1 MKLTGARDLWRRS
14 PAARAGVF
22 AVALIVVAEG
32 AVFLLSPSEEGIPP
46 VEVKE
51 GDFLDPAEV
60 ARAVDYRDGQRNLLL
75 AGLGLQVVAVG
86 ALAIGRPSAARR
98 LLARASRRPVLG
110 AALAG
115 VAVVTVAELAAL
127 PTSIAA
133 HERAVDAG
141 ISTQSLG
148 PWLGDQARG
157 LGISAV
163 IAGGGAIVLSALIR
177 RSPNRWWIPGSIAV
191 VGFGAAMTLLSPIL
205 IAPRFNDFEELPEGS
220 ALREDVLE
228 LARRAEVDVGEVY
241 RVDASRRSTSLN
253 AYVAGLGPTKRVV
266 LYDTLIDDAERPELE
281 SVVAHELG
289 HAAHSDIPRGI
300 TFAALVTPLGLL
312 LVREFSGGLGRR
324 AGAAPGSPA
333 AIPALFL
340 AIGVVSFAINIAG
353 NQLSRK
359 VEASADAFALRITD
373 DPQALIGLQTR
384 LAERNLSDP
393 DPPALSRILFGTH
406 PTTLERIGSAL
417 AWERGAR

>member
-1 MKLTGARDLWRRS
+1 
-14 PAARAGVF
+14 
-22 AVALIVVAEG
+22 
-32 AVFLLSPSEEGIPP
+32 
-46 VEVKE
+46 
-51 GDFLDPAEV
+51 
-60 ARAVDYRDGQRNLLL
+60 VDYRAGQRNLLL

-115 VAVVTVAELAAL
+115 VVVVTVAELAAL

-141 ISTQSLG
+141 ISTQSIG

-157 LGISAV
+157 LAISAV

-177 RSPNRWWIPGSIAV
+177 RSPKRWWIPGSVAV

-220 ALREDVLE
+220 ALRQDVLD

-312 LVREFSGGLGRR
+312 LVREFSAGLGRR

-373 DPQALIGLQTR
+373 DPRALIGLQTR

-406 PTTLERIGSAL
+406 PTALERIGSAL
-417 AWERGAR
+417 AWERGER